1 MIDTIAIIL
10 DQSKFA
16 IFDPEK
22 FHPSAR
28 EIMTRKVEMRKAT
41 QNPTKKQLKAG
52 NYLPRLTLFKRPSR
66 NGRYPE
72 VTLKIEFSIPKM
84 IFSNNFDELE
94 ESDFEQVVVILKEK
108 LAQMGIQAYSLGIE
122 NALVSLVHYG
132 KNFVLTD
139 YSTPYSYIQEIR
151 KADISRV
158 YDTNQ
163 TDFRNEGHSFKY
175 RSNSFEIV
183 FYDKIKDLEK
193 AKISPKRS
201 EESEDVAIQLNL
213 FDVLKPQSKKE
224 PFEVLRMEIRLNNRR
239 KIRAELK
246 RLGFDLEPTFINLFS
261 KNIAQQVCLK
271 YLHDIKP
278 KLIFSV
284 VSSSQSFTTQ
294 LSELIAK
301 NPQEKSEFLFQYL
314 AFAQVINEHD
324 LRTAR
329 QLIDPANSGKWY
341 RLKKKFENI
350 KHPDQSFQIDK
361 LVKIINEFKPVK
373 LVDYHQL
380 MLNNDKNETN
390 R

>member
-28 EIMTRKVEMRKAT
+28 EITTPKIEIRKAT
-41 QNPTKKQLKAG
+41 QNPTKKQLRAG

-72 VTLKIEFSIPKM
+72 ITLKIEFSIPKM
-84 IFSNNFDELE
+84 MFGNNFDELE
-94 ESDFEQVVVILKEK
+94 ESDFEQVVIVLKEK

-193 AKISPKRS
+193 ARISPKRS
-201 EESEDVAIQLNL
+201 EENKDVAIQLNL
-213 FDVLKPQSKKE
+213 FDALKPQSKRE

-239 KIRAELK
+239 KIRTELK
-246 RLGFDLEPTFINLFS
+246 RLSFEFEPTFKNLFS
-261 KNIAQQVCLK
+261 KNITQQVCLK
-271 YLHDIKP
+271 YLHDIKS
-278 KLIFSV
+278 KLIFSAV
-284 VSSSQSFTTQ
+284 KSCQSFTEQ
-294 LSELIAK
+294 LSELIAN
-301 NPQEKSEFLFQYL
+301 NPKEKPNFLFQYL
-314 AFAQVINEHD
+314 AFTQVVNEHD
-324 LRTAR
+324 IRTAR

-341 RLKKKFENI
+341 RLKKKFVNI
-350 KHPDQSFQIDK
+350 KLTNQSFQINK
-361 LVKIINEFKPVK
+361 LVKIIDEFKPVK
-373 LVDYHQL
+373 LVDYPML
-380 MLNNDKNETN
+380 LLNNDKNEIN
-390 R
+390 